1 MEGHSGTII
10 TALTLPWVGGRRE
23 RREKDVEGGLICSVI
38 WISMVMCLI
47 LCENVMNCEVI
58 SAQPISEMKAI
69 YD

>member
-1 MEGHSGTII
+1 M
-10 TALTLPWVGGRRE
+10 GGGE
-23 RREKDVEGGLICSVI
+23 RGERCGGGLICSVI

-47 LCENVMNCEVI
+47 LCENVINCEVI